1 MKRAIDILP
10 SLPGYVPFDVKVKEP
25 GIVRGVVTG
34 FEPPSLVIPASM
46 GKPPEAE
53 MKPLAAVMFEV
64 DPDGEER
71 KRHFL
76 WLPAGKAVNFDGE
89 LKFRA
94 TYVDESTGMPLILYE
109 AVKG

>member
-25 GIVRGVVTG
+25 GTVRGVVTG

-46 GKPPEAE
+46 GKPPESE

-64 DPDGEER
+64 DPDGAE
-71 KRHFL
+71 KMRHFL
-76 WLPAGKAVNFDGE
+76 WLPAGSAVNFPGE

-94 TYVDESTGMPLILYE
+94 TYVDEVTGTPLILYE
-109 AVKG
+109 AIKG